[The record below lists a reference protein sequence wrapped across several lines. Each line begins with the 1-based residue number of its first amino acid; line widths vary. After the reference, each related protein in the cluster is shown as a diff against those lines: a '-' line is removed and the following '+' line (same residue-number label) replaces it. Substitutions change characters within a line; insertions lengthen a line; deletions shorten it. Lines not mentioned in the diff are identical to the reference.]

1 VSRHGA
7 GIAIVNLYL
16 FYLIGGTP
24 VALGAQGADAS
35 KGKTIYTQV
44 CVQCHGLDGRGNGQ
58 VKLVPAPADLTSPRV
73 QSKLDAGLFRSIH
86 EGRKNTAMGAWKYA
100 LSDEEIHDVIA
111 YVRMLG
117 RSAGVPKP

>member
-1 VSRHGA
+1 MSRNGA
-7 GIAIVNLYL
+7 GIAMVNLCL
-16 FYLIGGTP
+16 FFLIGGMP
-24 VALGAQGADAS
+24 VALGARGADTS
-35 KGKTIYTQV
+35 KGKTIYMQV
-44 CVQCHGLDGRGNGQ
+44 CVQCHGLDGRGNGS

-73 QSKLDAGLFRSIH
+73 QNKLDAGLFRSIH

-111 YVRMLG
+111 YVRVLG